1 MTMGAPSSSVRGFW
15 IGRAGFA
22 ADGSLSVARVR
33 RDVFCT
39 AANREGRLPDA
50 GSGREACLR
59 AEGARKSR
67 KSGEGVVVAAAA
79 AAAARLYARAV
90 LGVTRGRRGT
100 VLLAVRRHS
109 VHRVEGEA
117 MAVQR

>member
-1 MTMGAPSSSVRGFW
+1 MEMTMGAPSSSVRGFW

-39 AANREGRLPDA
+39 AANREDGLPDA

-67 KSGEGVVVAAAA
+67 KSGEGVV
-79 AAAARLYARAV
+79 AAARLYARAV

-100 VLLAVRRHS
+100 VLLAARRHI

>member
-79 AAAARLYARAV
+79 AARLYARAV

-100 VLLAVRRHS
+100 VLLAVCRHS